1 MLGFIYGRIIMF
13 FGRVL
18 SIRGVIY
25 LSGVMRVA
33 VDSDGLV
40 ATGVFSA
47 TTAVGVLASGGGT
60 AWTAGEQMVNK

>member
-25 LSGVMRVA
+25 LSGVMPGR
-33 VDSDGLV
+33 G
-40 ATGVFSA
+40 
-47 TTAVGVLASGGGT
+47 GVLIWGIMLG
-60 AWTAGEQMVNK
+60 VV